1 MTFQSSIDCITENE
15 LRKIYRSHVF
25 LCFFFSF
32 VSSQAG
38 GIKMWETRRSGQ
50 HAWLPTWRVT
60 SFSSGPMWATWKPL
74 RSTRA
79 PVSSQWMFQVSPWK
93 QRRKMHTDLYSM
105 APVYNKIISPTLKTI
120 FLGMFACY
128 QFYPVQG
135 YSFLRPGH
143 AKQATRK
150 PVRITWDSSVYH
162 LTSKAA

>member
-1 MTFQSSIDCITENE
+1 MISCIFM
-15 LRKIYRSHVF
+15 L
-25 LCFFFSF
+25 FFFSF

-60 SFSSGPMWATWKPL
+60 SFFSGPMWATWKPL

-93 QRRKMHTDLYSM
+93 RRRKMHTDLYSM

-120 FLGMFACY
+120 FLGIFACY
-128 QFYPVQG
+128 QLYPVQG